1 MPKPKTRGEC
11 LGGRRPCL
19 HLSCRYHL
27 IWEHVSPDASDEEI
41 LDKLF
46 ELEDTCVLDITDRG
60 PQDPA
65 LIAEAMNMH
74 RATVYRILE
83 NVQKHGEEFED
94 V

>member
-1 MPKPKTRGEC
+1 MAIPKTRGEC
-11 LGGRRPCL
+11 VGGRRPCL

-27 IWEHVSPDASDEEI
+27 IWEFVSPDATDDEI

-46 ELEDTCVLDITDRG
+46 ELEDTCVLDIADRG

-65 LIAEAMNMH
+65 VIAEAMNMH

-83 NVQKHGEEFED
+83 NVQKDGEEID
-94 V
+94 NV